1 MTLTK
6 LVLSCPGAMVDLV
19 VEFMLESEWDTRGF
33 STVRASGHGADFTN
47 ASLREKVRGSID
59 TVLVILI
66 LPATQVAP
74 LLVELRGK
82 FRSSHMQY
90 WTETVHEAGDF
101 A

>member
-6 LVLSCPGAMVDLV
+6 IVLSCPGTMADLV
-19 VEFMLESEWDTRGF
+19 VEFLLEAEWDSRGF
-33 STVRASGHGADFTN
+33 TTVQAAGHGADFTN
-47 ASLREKVRGSID
+47 ASLREKVRGSIN

-66 LPATQVAP
+66 LPTQHVAP
-74 LLVELRGK
+74 LLADLREK

-90 WTETVHEAGDF
+90 WTEPVHEAGDF